1 MPVTSCHSCAGTPG
15 RAAAVCVSYWPVLTP
30 LVLTPVQGEQLFVSY
45 WPVLTS
51 LVLSPVQGEQ
61 LFVSYLDESMGLRHR
76 QEHLR
81 FSYGFKCGCQ
91 RCVEEEQDEASTR

>member
-1 MPVTSCHSCAGTPG
+1 M
-15 RAAAVCVSYWPVLTP
+15 
-30 LVLTPVQGEQLFVSY
+30 SY

-51 LVLSPVQGEQ
+51 LGLTPVQGEQ